1 MNCISSI
8 QGRGAYPALTKDLVV
23 DTLAQGREGLRK
35 LRENQCTD
43 SRSGHSPRESKVI
56 IFQVK
61 FRREARQSMIRDVVD
76 GLHMERLLDF
86 GVWCHEQ
93 VKENQNGD
101 KEPDQIED

>member
-1 MNCISSI
+1 
-8 QGRGAYPALTKDLVV
+8 
-23 DTLAQGREGLRK
+23 
-35 LRENQCTD
+35 
-43 SRSGHSPRESKVI
+43 
-56 IFQVK
+56 
-61 FRREARQSMIRDVVD
+61 MIRDVVD